1 MSAATAGLVMVS
13 VETVDVYAMRGC
25 CVLIPSMSFD
35 IGSAAITLCGD
46 RTVSVGDVFVPGDR
60 VDPSRKGVAR
70 TSELQA

>member
-1 MSAATAGLVMVS
+1 
-13 VETVDVYAMRGC
+13 
-25 CVLIPSMSFD
+25 MSFD